1 MTGPSQY
8 GDVTEFAATLQAEQA
23 AFQQFYEL
31 LQAEKDALSRNEV
44 DRLPELAQL
53 KSEKILQLSQLAEQ
67 RNLYLAA
74 HSCLPDQAGME
85 EWYRRSRGETGI
97 RLYKIWQDMLKQ
109 ARAAHQLNQ
118 ENGALIEL
126 KLQHNQQALAIIRAA
141 ANQNGVYGRDGL
153 TQASHSG
160 RPIDKV

>member
-1 MTGPSQY
+1 MTELSQY
-8 GDVTEFAATLQAEQA
+8 GDINQFAATLQAEMT
-23 AFQQFYEL
+23 AFQQFHEL
-31 LQAEKDALSRNEV
+31 LLAEKIALSRNEI

-85 EWYRRSRGETGI
+85 EWYRRSRGEIGK
-97 RLYKIWQDMLKQ
+97 RLYKLWQDMLTQ
-109 ARAAHQLNQ
+109 ARSVHRLNQ

-126 KLQHNQQALAIIRAA
+126 KLQHNQQALAVIRAA

-153 TQASHSG
+153 THASHSG